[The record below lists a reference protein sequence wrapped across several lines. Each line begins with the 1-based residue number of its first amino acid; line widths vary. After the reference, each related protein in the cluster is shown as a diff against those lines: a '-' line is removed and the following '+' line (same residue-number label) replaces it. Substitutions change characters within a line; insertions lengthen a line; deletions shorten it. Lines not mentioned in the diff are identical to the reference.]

1 MYKEYIELS
10 TKTDDLIDITPK
22 VEEIVKKSGVR
33 EGLCLVF
40 NIGSTGAVLINEY
53 EDRLLEDFGKMFGK
67 LTSGHHRHPSNA
79 HSHLKAGLVGPGKTI
94 GVSDGRLELGT
105 WQSIIFCEFDVCPR
119 ERRVLVKV
127 VGN

>member
-40 NIGSTGAVLINEY
+40 NIGSTGAILINEY
-53 EDRLLEDFGKMFGK
+53 EDRLLEDFRGMFGK
-67 LTSGHHRHPSNA
+67 ITSDRHLHPSNA

-94 GVSDGRLELGT
+94 GVNDGRLELGT